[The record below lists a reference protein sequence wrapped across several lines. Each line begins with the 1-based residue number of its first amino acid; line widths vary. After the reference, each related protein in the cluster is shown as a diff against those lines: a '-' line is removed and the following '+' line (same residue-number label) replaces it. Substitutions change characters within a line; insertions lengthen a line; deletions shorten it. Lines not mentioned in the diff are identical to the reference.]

1 MSVWFTDRAHVSMKE
16 RCAFRSWATKKL
28 SSNAQRMPN
37 SIQTAWQLCIYAY
50 FAFMSFS
57 WSSLLSD
64 WILALAAD
72 MQTASTL
79 FATLQFPAGVI
90 SLLFETSL
98 SLLC

>member
-1 MSVWFTDRAHVSMKE
+1 
-16 RCAFRSWATKKL
+16 
-28 SSNAQRMPN
+28 
-37 SIQTAWQLCIYAY
+37 
-50 FAFMSFS
+50 MSFS